1 MDMRLH
7 HIGMNVKSLVRSKEF
22 YQSYFGFEEEM
33 YFEWGSERIL
43 FVKKN
48 DCWLELI
55 EESGED
61 NGSKR
66 TFLHIALA
74 VIDLETEVGR
84 LKKKGLVPVEGSVVL
99 ENGWKVVF
107 YFGPDGEIVELV
119 EG

>member
-1 MDMRLH
+1 MRLH
-7 HIGMNVKSLVRSKEF
+7 HIGMNVESLVRSKEF
-22 YQSYFGFEEEM
+22 YQSYFGFEEET
-33 YFEWGSERIL
+33 YFEWGSEKIL

-48 DCWLELI
+48 DCRLELI
-55 EESGED
+55 EEPGED

-74 VIDLETEVGR
+74 VIDLETEVGQ
-84 LKKKGLVPVEGSVVL
+84 LKEKGLVPVEGPVVL

-107 YFGPDGEIVELV
+107 YFGPDGEIIELV